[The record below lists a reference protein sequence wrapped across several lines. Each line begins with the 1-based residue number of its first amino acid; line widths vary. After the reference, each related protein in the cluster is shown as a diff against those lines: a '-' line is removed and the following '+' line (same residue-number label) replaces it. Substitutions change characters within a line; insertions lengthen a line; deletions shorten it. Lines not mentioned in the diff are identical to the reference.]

1 MRLSK
6 VLSTIFYMTCMQEAL
21 SLAPNRAG
29 FSGSQNLGASTSNT
43 TLVWSAAPCHFCRVA
58 LLGSRQMQTHLG
70 NKNAALPSRTT
81 EATSHTEAVQNN
93 PCSNQLLC
101 DQTMECSSKEDWSA
115 KIGAS
120 VSLSW
125 VSGLKAW
132 FNTSCKQHEYTLHLS
147 TLCNRKMDFS
157 MSQCF
162 QNMDVLASTALCCAS
177 HNKIPAIMLLFSFL
191 ERSKQEFLYSKLL
204 SCLVR
209 QKMHSKIFTDLFQ
222 AQEGSRITA
231 STKKNMMWQNKTH

>member
-1 MRLSK
+1 MFKPAFVWPDHGVLQQGRLIS
-6 VLSTIFYMTCMQEAL
+6 E
-21 SLAPNRAG
+21 NR
-29 FSGSQNLGASTSNT
+29 
-43 TLVWSAAPCHFCRVA
+43 C
-58 LLGSRQMQTHLG
+58 
-70 NKNAALPSRTT
+70 
-81 EATSHTEAVQNN
+81 
-93 PCSNQLLC
+93 
-101 DQTMECSSKEDWSA
+101 
-115 KIGAS
+115 S

-125 VSGLKAW
+125 VSDLKAW
-132 FNTSCKQHEYTLHLS
+132 FNTSCKQHEYVLHLS
-147 TLCNRKMDFS
+147 TLYNRKMDFS

-162 QNMDVLASTALCCAS
+162 QNMDVLASTALRCAS

-231 STKKNMMWQNKTH
+231 STKKKMMWQNKTH